1 MHAQLSLT
9 LVHRLCACI
18 EYAGTGAGEARVA
31 HVTFSVGEAVWCLW
45 YPSCDGPARLP
56 SPLPKNTIVRDQYLS
71 RAYLKVSDCVTHI
84 WPIPMVCNDIPRDIP
99 ECHPPRTFVRI
110 DPRFRASR

>member
-31 HVTFSVGEAVWCLW
+31 HVTFSVGEAV
-45 YPSCDGPARLP
+45 
-56 SPLPKNTIVRDQYLS
+56 
-71 RAYLKVSDCVTHI
+71 
-84 WPIPMVCNDIPRDIP
+84 
-99 ECHPPRTFVRI
+99 
-110 DPRFRASR
+110 